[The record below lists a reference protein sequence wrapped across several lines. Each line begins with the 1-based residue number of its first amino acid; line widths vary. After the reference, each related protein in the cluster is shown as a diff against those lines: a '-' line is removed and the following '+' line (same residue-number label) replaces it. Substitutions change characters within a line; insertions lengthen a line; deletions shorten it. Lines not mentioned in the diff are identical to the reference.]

1 MLKLYHN
8 LSWNILLKMF
18 ETRSMLKK
26 GNTVWVIV
34 MNISKTIDTLNH
46 SLFLRKLKLYGFGK
60 DVFTF
65 IQSFFSN
72 RHQSI
77 KNGDEFNKRHKISAW
92 VPQGPIID
100 SLFFKFF
107 YQWSLSFYWY
117 YFTLELF
124 IWLYYV
130 FCWQKS

>member
-1 MLKLYHN
+1 
-8 LSWNILLKMF
+8 MF

-26 GNTVWVIV
+26 GDTVWVIV
-34 MNISKTIDTLNH
+34 INISKTIDTLNH

-92 VPQGPIID
+92 VPQGPILG

-107 YQWSLSFYWY
+107 YQWSLIDTTSLWNYLY
-117 YFTLELF
+117 DCTMYSADKNPNIVTLIFLNSRF
-124 IWLYYV
+124 
-130 FCWQKS
+130 